1 MTYERYN
8 KILEENGLT
17 PDKAELL
24 GIDKPESFVLTRNE
38 NTGYVSFESDTSIIS
53 GIANVFPIFFI
64 MIT

>member
-1 MTYERYN
+1 M
-8 KILEENGLT
+8 T

-64 MIT
+64 NTEIVPS